1 MQGNL
6 ERMRAKQAEL
16 GYYAKAAESLN
27 SAYGGGSSGSSL
39 LSQGQFG
46 STSNNSNFSNYS

>member
-6 ERMRAKQAEL
+6 ERMRARQAEL
-16 GYYAKAAESLN
+16 GYYARAAESL
-27 SAYGGGSSGSSL
+27 SRSSGGSGSSL